1 MDSFIKF
8 VIPFI
13 LGIFTG
19 FLTVPELQRLSVE
32 NYERKINA
40 LSSEVEQCQ
49 SKLSQVKEIL
59 K

>member
-1 MDSFIKF
+1 MDGFIKF
-8 VIPFI
+8 VVPFI

-19 FLTVPELQRLSVE
+19 FLTVPELQRLSVK
-32 NYERKINA
+32 NYEQKINA

-49 SKLSQVKEIL
+49 SKLIQIREVL

>member
-1 MDSFIKF
+1 MDGFIKF
-8 VIPFI
+8 VIPFV
-13 LGIFTG
+13 LGICTG
-19 FLTVPELQRLSVE
+19 FLAVPKLQRLSVE
-32 NYERKINA
+32 NYEQKIDA

>member
-1 MDSFIKF
+1 MDNFIKF

-32 NYERKINA
+32 NYEQKITD
-40 LSSEVEQCQ
+40 LSEDLAQCHG
-49 SKLSQVKEIL
+49 KVKQIQEIL

>member
-8 VIPFI
+8 VVPFI

-19 FLTVPELQRLSVE
+19 FLTVPELQRLSVK
-32 NYERKINA
+32 NYEQKINA

>member
-8 VIPFI
+8 VVPFI

-32 NYERKINA
+32 NYEQKIDT
-40 LSSEVEQCQ
+40 LSSEVNQCQ
-49 SKLSQVKEIL
+49 QKLSQIKELL